1 MANESARAAVFV
13 GAGNQLEIRQFPIS
27 KPNADMV
34 RLRLKRSGICG
45 TDTHILHG
53 RLPVPPPFIP
63 GHEFIGII
71 EALGPKA
78 QNDGLGRP
86 LRPGTLAIA
95 CVADPCGQC
104 FSCRNDGAAN
114 CLNFGVTNF
123 KNPDTAPHLFGGF
136 AEVLYQPAK
145 NLVNLPRGVDLD
157 AVAAFSCAGPTVIQ
171 AFGRAGGV
179 TAGELVVVQGTG
191 PVGLF
196 AIAYAAAAGCHV
208 GAIGSAAN
216 PARMALARKLGAKK
230 LWDYRGNADE
240 RLNDVKAWAKRLK
253 RGDGADT
260 VIEASGTPAALPEG
274 LGLTRTRGRYL
285 VPGQYSLSGG
295 TEIAPQMLTF
305 KALSVFG
312 SAQYTLADIRS
323 YLNFLRR
330 HPKLQ
335 PLLAAC
341 ITDRWTVED
350 ANLACAAAA
359 EGKAV
364 KAVFS
369 DQADIKG

>member
-1 MANESARAAVFV
+1 MSKETARAAVFV
-13 GAGNQLEIRQFPIS
+13 EAGADLDIRQFPVS

-34 RLRLKRSGICG
+34 RMRLKRSGICG
-45 TDTHILHG
+45 TDMHILHG
-53 RLPVPPPFIP
+53 RLPFPPPFIP
-63 GHEFIGII
+63 GHEFIGVI
-71 EALGPKA
+71 EDMGPKA
-78 QNDGLGRP
+78 EKDGLGQP
-86 LRPGTLAIA
+86 LRPGTMAIA

-104 FSCRNDGAAN
+104 FSCRNNGAAN

-123 KNPDTAPHLFGGF
+123 KNPDTAPHFFGGF
-136 AEVLYQPAK
+136 AELLYQPAK
-145 NLVNLPRGVDLD
+145 NLVNLPRGLNLD

-171 AFGRAGGV
+171 AFGRAGGL
-179 TAGELVVVQGTG
+179 TAGELVIIQGTG

-196 AIAYAAAAGCHV
+196 AIAYATAAGCHV

-230 LWDYRGNADE
+230 VWDYRGNAEE
-240 RLNDVKAWAKRLK
+240 RLKEVKAWAKRLK

-260 VIEASGTPAALPEG
+260 VVEASGTPAALPEG
-274 LGLTRTRGRYL
+274 LSLTRTRGRYL

-295 TEIAPQMLTF
+295 IEIAPQMLTF

-330 HPKLQ
+330 NRELQ
-335 PLLAAC
+335 TLMAAC
-341 ITDRWTVED
+341 ITDRWVVED

-364 KAVFS
+364 KAIFC
-369 DQADIKG
+369 DPADMKR